1 MKKLLAGTGAGAAV
15 VAMLAVPAAAASASA
30 SAQAARPKCVTVHD
44 HVSKTDSGHG
54 TPAAWA
60 DLSLN
65 RTTTVCGDK
74 VTLIDKGT
82 LWTRTGAGTPNGTG
96 GQIENRVVGVVH
108 GLYTLTVSGGTLA
121 HQHGDTSLS
130 STEYVKSLFSPDT
143 TVTGGA
149 YGWAY
154 STRCEHWLDSS
165 ANNDG
170 QGAAAGDITGKLCSK
185 PSHSPT
191 PSPSTTP
198 TSPGGD
204 GGSATPTTVPVGAP
218 ETGDGTGGAG
228 GSNVTLMA
236 AGGLVCLLG
245 AAGGLLMWRR
255 RLN

>member
-1 MKKLLAGTGAGAAV
+1 MNKLLAGAGATV
-15 VAMLAVPAAAASASA
+15 VAVLALPAAAASAQT
-30 SAQAARPKCVTVHD
+30 AQPKCVVIHD
-44 HVSKTDSGHG
+44 HVGKTDSGHG

-65 RTTTVCGDK
+65 RTTTVCGGK

-96 GQIENRVVGVVH
+96 GQIEHRVPGVVR
-108 GLYTLTVSGGTLA
+108 GLYALTVSGGTLA

-130 STEYVKSLFSPDT
+130 STEYVKSLFSPGT

-149 YGWAY
+149 YAWAY
-154 STRCEHWLDSS
+154 GTRCEHWLDSS

-170 QGAAAGDITGKLCSK
+170 QGATAGNITGRLCSK
-185 PSHSPT
+185 PSHPPTASP
-191 PSPSTTP
+191 TP

-218 ETGDGTGGAG
+218 ETGDGTGGG
-228 GSNVTLMA
+228 GSTALMA

-245 AAGGLLMWRR
+245 AGGGLLMWRR